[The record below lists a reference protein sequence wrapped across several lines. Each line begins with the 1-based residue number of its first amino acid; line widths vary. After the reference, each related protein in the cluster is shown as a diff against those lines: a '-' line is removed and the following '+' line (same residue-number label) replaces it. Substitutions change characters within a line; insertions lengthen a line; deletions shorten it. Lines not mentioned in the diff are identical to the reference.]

1 MLRTADEVVERAP
14 DHARSGAGAGIV
26 RVGIAGC
33 GNIARPY
40 AESLV
45 GYAET
50 ELVGVSDLDQT
61 RAAALADAAKCVA
74 YSDLATMLADETL
87 DLIVNLTVHTA
98 HHAVTKAALEAGK
111 HVYSEKPLAL
121 SAERAAE
128 LVALA
133 EERGLRLGCSPFT
146 FLGEAQLAAW
156 RAVAGGSLGTVRLA
170 YAEVN
175 WGRIESWHP
184 APQAFYEVGALFDVG
199 VYPLTMLTAMF
210 GPARRVSAYGRVLK
224 PQRHT
229 KGGEPFTVTTPDF
242 VTAAIELESG
252 VLVRLTTDFYVS
264 QHSKQT
270 GIELH
275 GDSASLHLASW
286 QEPNSAVELAPFGEP
301 YRPLGDFSEA
311 KMRWGRGVHDLARAI
326 LEGRPHLATGEQA
339 AHVVEILCAV
349 SESVASGRGVAV
361 RSGFTP
367 PEPFAEGVAA

>member
-1 MLRTADEVVERAP
+1 MSEPVEKVTKAP
-14 DHARSGAGAGIV
+14 SRSVRERRPGERV

-45 GYAET
+45 GYEET
-50 ELVGVSDLDQT
+50 ELVGVTDLDPE
-61 RAAALADAAKCVA
+61 RAAALAQSAGCRV
-74 YSDLATMLADETL
+74 YSGLDEMLADEDL

-98 HHAVTKAALEAGK
+98 HHAVSRAALEAGK

-121 SAERAAE
+121 SAEQAEE

-133 EERGLRLGCSPFT
+133 NSRGLRLGCSPFT
-146 FLGEAQLAAW
+146 FLGAAQQAAW
-156 RAVAGGSLGTVRLA
+156 RAVRDGSLGTVRLA

-199 VYPLTMLTAMF
+199 VYPLTILTAFF
-210 GPARRVSAYGRVLK
+210 GPARRVSAYGQVLQ
-224 PQRHT
+224 PQRRT
-229 KGGEPFTVTTPDF
+229 KNGEPFTITTPDF

-275 GDSASLHLASW
+275 GDEASLHLASW
-286 QEPNSAVELAPFGEP
+286 QDPHSAVELAPYGQP
-301 YRPLGDFSEA
+301 YQPLGDFSEA
-311 KMRWGRGVHDLARAI
+311 RMRWGMGVHDLAKAM
-326 LEGRPHLATGEQA
+326 LEGRPHLATGEHA
-339 AHVVEILCAV
+339 AHVVEILCAAT
-349 SESVASGRGVAV
+349 ESLTFGRSVDI
-361 RSGFTP
+361 SSSFTP
-367 PEPFAEGVAA
+367 PDLTGIEAAA

>member
-1 MLRTADEVVERAP
+1 MSRTHEGRL
-14 DHARSGAGAGIV
+14 

-50 ELVGVSDLDQT
+50 ELVGVTDLDPA
-61 RAAALADAAKCVA
+61 RAAALAEASGCRV
-74 YSDLATMLADETL
+74 YPDLAAMLADDSL
-87 DLIVNLTVHTA
+87 DLVVNLTVHTA

-121 SAERAAE
+121 TAEQAAE

-133 EERGLRLGCSPFT
+133 DARGLRLGCSPFT
-146 FLGEAQLAAW
+146 FLGAAQQAAW
-156 RAVAGGSLGTVRLA
+156 KVVDDGVLGTVRLA

-199 VYPLTMLTAMF
+199 VYPLTILTAFF
-210 GPARRVSAYGRVLK
+210 GPARKVSAYGRVLQ
-224 PQRHT
+224 PERRT
-229 KGGEPFTVTTPDF
+229 KTGERFTITTPDF

-275 GDSASLHLASW
+275 GDLASLHLASW
-286 QEPNSAVELAPFGEP
+286 QDPDSTVELAQFGQP
-301 YRPLGDFSEA
+301 YAPLGDYSTA
-311 KMRWGRGVHDLARAI
+311 RMRWGTGVHDLAKAV
-326 LEGRPHLATGEQA
+326 LADRPHLATGEQA
-339 AHVVEILCAV
+339 AHVVEILCAA
-349 SESVASGRGVAV
+349 SESLTFGRAVEVGSSFTQPSLAAATGSTGVA
-361 RSGFTP
+361 P
-367 PEPFAEGVAA
+367 

>member
-1 MLRTADEVVERAP
+1 MVSA
-14 DHARSGAGAGIV
+14 SAGTRNELKPGQRV

-45 GYAET
+45 GYEET
-50 ELVGVSDLDQT
+50 ELVGVTDLDPA
-61 RAAALADAAKCVA
+61 RAAALAESSGCRVYPDLDA
-74 YSDLATMLADETL
+74 MLADDDI

-98 HHAVTKAALEAGK
+98 HHAVSTAALEAGK

-121 SAERAAE
+121 SAEQARE

-133 EERGLRLGCSPFT
+133 ASRGLRLGCSPFT
-146 FLGEAQLAAW
+146 FMGAAQQAAW
-156 RAVAGGSLGTVRLA
+156 RAVQGGSLGTVRLA

-199 VYPLTMLTAMF
+199 VYPLTILTAFF
-210 GPARRVSAYGRVLK
+210 GPARRVSAYGRVLQ
-224 PQRHT
+224 PQRRT
-229 KGGEPFTVTTPDF
+229 KDGDEFTITTPDF

-252 VLVRLTTDFYVS
+252 VLARLTTDFYVS

-275 GDSASLHLASW
+275 GDAASLHLASW
-286 QEPNSAVELAPFGEP
+286 QDPNSAVEVAPFGQP
-301 YRPLGDFSEA
+301 YQPLGDFSEA
-311 KMRWGRGVHDLARAI
+311 KMRWGTGVHDLARAI
-326 LEGRPHLATGEQA
+326 LAGRPHRASGEHA
-339 AHVVEILCAV
+339 AHVVEILCAAT
-349 SESVASGRGVAV
+349 ESLTYGRSVDIGSSFA
-361 RSGFTP
+361 P
-367 PEPFAEGVAA
+367 PVLDGIGAEA

>member
-1 MLRTADEVVERAP
+1 MREADLREIGTGP
-14 DHARSGAGAGIV
+14 V

-40 AESLV
+40 AESLI
-45 GYAET
+45 GYDET
-50 ELVGVSDLDQT
+50 ELVGVTDLDAA
-61 RAAALADAAKCVA
+61 RAAALAEASGSRV
-74 YSDLATMLADETL
+74 YPDLGSMLADDSL

-98 HHAVTKAALEAGK
+98 HHAVTRAALEADK

-121 SAERAAE
+121 TAEEAAE

-133 EERGLRLGCSPFT
+133 EARGLRLGCSPFT
-146 FLGEAQLAAW
+146 FLGAAQQTAW
-156 RAVAGGSLGTVRLA
+156 RAVEEGKLGTVRLA

-199 VYPLTMLTAMF
+199 VYPLTILTAFF
-210 GPARRVSAYGRVLK
+210 GPARRVSAFGRVLQ
-224 PQRHT
+224 PQRQT
-229 KGGEPFTVTTPDF
+229 KSGETFEITTPDF

-275 GDSASLHLASW
+275 GDVASLHLASW
-286 QEPNSAVELAPFGEP
+286 QDPHSAVELAPFGQP
-301 YRPLGDFSEA
+301 YAPLGDHSSAE
-311 KMRWGRGVHDLARAI
+311 MRWGAGVHDLAKAI
-326 LEGRPHLATGEQA
+326 LEGRPHQATGEQA

-349 SESVASGRGVAV
+349 SESLTFGRSVEV
-361 RSGFTP
+361 SSSFTSP
-367 PEPFAEGVAA
+367 RPAPVEVAA